1 MLIVLIV
8 LGWLGLALALTY
20 VVMALAD
27 ERYRRP

>member
-1 MLIVLIV
+1 MLIALIV
-8 LGWLGLALALTY
+8 LGWLGLAMALAY